1 MTNIPAKNQKDT
13 LTALGGV
20 DYTKYE
26 LSAMHYSICV
36 VVKNWLS

>member
-13 LTALGGV
+13 LKALGGV

-26 LSAMHYSICV
+26 LSAIIQYV
-36 VVKNWLS
+36 